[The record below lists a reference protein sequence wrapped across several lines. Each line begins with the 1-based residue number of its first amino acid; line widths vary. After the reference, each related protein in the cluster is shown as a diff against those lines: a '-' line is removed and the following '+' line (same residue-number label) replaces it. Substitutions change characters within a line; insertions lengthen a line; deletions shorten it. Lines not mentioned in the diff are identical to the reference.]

1 MPDQKIPEQEPGR
14 KHSFIR
20 EKVVRPP
27 MSRGQI
33 VRRVAVYL
41 LIAVMAGAAAG
52 AGFAVAR
59 PLAERYLAPE
69 ETEESIPITLPIEE
83 PTARCASRTRRRAWP
98 WWRWTNR
105 CCPIRQGT
113 IPRP

>member
-59 PLAERYLAPE
+59 PLAERYLA
-69 ETEESIPITLPIEE
+69 TSC
-83 PTARCASRTRRRAWP
+83 ARQRASTS
-98 WWRWTNR
+98 T
-105 CCPIRQGT
+105 GT
-113 IPRP
+113 PPR

>member
-1 MPDQKIPEQEPGR
+1 MGLPDQKIPEQEPGR

-83 PTARCASRTRRRAWP
+83 PETQPQPTDYKTSPSPTP
-98 WWRWTNR
+98 
-105 CCPIRQGT
+105 QK
-113 IPRP
+113 